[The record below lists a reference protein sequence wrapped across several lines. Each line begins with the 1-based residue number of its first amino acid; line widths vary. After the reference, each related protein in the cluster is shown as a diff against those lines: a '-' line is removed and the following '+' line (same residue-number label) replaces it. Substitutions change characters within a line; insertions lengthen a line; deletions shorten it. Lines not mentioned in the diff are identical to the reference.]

1 MTEIDNPQAESDD
14 GEAAR
19 WARREPLL
27 VLLGRLT
34 RGTLQVG
41 ERALLRAAVETELAD
56 GDQAHDSS
64 QITADFAEAG
74 KQLPRLYGRL
84 TKALSLPLSA
94 SWDDVVATAA
104 EARSKRF
111 SAHDIEVCNRER
123 TAHEAHRLALS
134 TALHLGTSAPWDA
147 IQDRAETVQA
157 GDAPWV
163 RAYGEDIAAA
173 EERADRAEA
182 MLARVR
188 EIAEPA
194 TRYDDVSQDKLA
206 SSILAALDPVPE
218 PHVDWRDIA
227 AQREDTIGRVRALA
241 VRLDGFAA
249 LALTE
254 PDRRLYAALASDVR
268 AALTGPHAA
277 ETAAQ
282 PDDADRI
289 VADRG
294 RDGRLYCTRCT
305 PPSGE
310 PLTSEDL
317 PDGGICTACGT
328 DVLAAPEPM
337 ARELLAE
344 PNLAAIRQSAYDA
357 VSAYISTLPSEGVTA
372 LPSSTVTRNAMIWR
386 GVNAALDAEQPVD
399 PTVTVTMPA
408 SASAALRVALGGAA

>member
-1 MTEIDNPQAESDD
+1 MSAEDELRAQVRAALRTTKTRQVHVARETGMSEKHLSQMLTGRVHLTVAHAEQILATCGARLAITVHLATPEEPPAMTDATDTQPQITGPDA
-14 GEAAR
+14 GR
-19 WARREPLL
+19 M
-27 VLLGRLT
+27 LGHISRKLNA
-34 RGTLQVG
+34 
-41 ERALLRAAVETELAD
+41 ERA
-56 GDQAHDSS
+56 
-64 QITADFAEAG
+64 
-74 KQLPRLYGRL
+74 
-84 TKALSLPLSA
+84 
-94 SWDDVVATAA
+94 
-104 EARSKRF
+104 
-111 SAHDIEVCNRER
+111 
-123 TAHEAHRLALS
+123 AHEAHRLALS

-241 VRLDGFAA
+241 VRLDGFPAV
-249 LALTE
+249 ALTE
-254 PDRRLYAALASDVR
+254 SDRRLYAALASDVR

-337 ARELLAE
+337 ARERSAA
-344 PNLAAIRQSAYDA
+344 PNLAAIRQPAYDA

-386 GVNAALDAEQPVD
+386 GVNAALDAMRPAD
-399 PTVTVTMPA
+399 ATVTVTMPA
-408 SASAALRVALGGAA
+408 SAHAALRAALGGAA